1 MIADFLQFDFLRY
14 TFYTGILIGII
25 APLLGA
31 FLVVRRLALLADA
44 LSHVTLAGIAFGLF
58 IEKQFISL
66 SLSPLYSGMGFSV
79 IGAILIEKL
88 RSVYKEYEELGF
100 TLIIRVGVGLRDI
113 Y

>member
-1 MIADFLQFDFLRY
+1 MIADLLQFNFLRY
-14 TFYTGILIGII
+14 TLYTGILIGIV

-58 IEKQFISL
+58 IEKQFLTI

-79 IGAILIEKL
+79 VGAILIEKL
-88 RSVYKEYEELGF
+88 RSIYKAYEEIGIP
-100 TLIIRVGVGLRDI
+100 IILSS
-113 Y
+113 